1 MGSILGRGPSSIW
14 VLLRN
19 QPQQKHGGEN
29 ITSLAAGRYRSR
41 ACRMWIFAASSSFYI
56 VMNWTSS
63 SLCCR
68 LHNRKDVTLC
78 MKMPPPKWWWWSVK
92 SLTNIE
98 KNADHVLLVYSF
110 VGPAAP
116 NKKTFSLQSREEQF
130 QTPEPEN
137 ASETI
142 NWLSQQLIL
151 FLPTERLIYRLF
163 VAALNRHFP
172 LCHPL
177 IPSSVL
183 SNLSP
188 RLTLIFGPAA
198 LPGKLQQRNRYFLC
212 RRRAEPSVHPP
223 PLPPRGTHHFLMVQR
238 RLQFALAQ
246 KKKKKKSSVMSFCDS

>member
-1 MGSILGRGPSSIW
+1 
-14 VLLRN
+14 
-19 QPQQKHGGEN
+19 
-29 ITSLAAGRYRSR
+29 
-41 ACRMWIFAASSSFYI
+41 
-56 VMNWTSS
+56 
-63 SLCCR
+63 
-68 LHNRKDVTLC
+68 
-78 MKMPPPKWWWWSVK
+78 MPPPKWWWWSVK

-151 FLPTERLIYRLF
+151 FLPTKRLIYRLF

-177 IPSSVL
+177 IPLSVL

-246 KKKKKKSSVMSFCDS
+246 KKKKKKKQRDVILWQLGQAEKCGDLKTCNPQFPFKKKKTDWIVSPAESPTC